1 MIPILPTQCLLALSQ
16 RYSHCGLH
24 NEIFKLYPDEGLF
37 SFSMKEAGGVVSYGK
52 LIEDEM
58 SDFLLSQLSD
68 AVSSGKFFQ
77 CLSQA

>member
-1 MIPILPTQCLLALSQ
+1 MYFSKPIP
-16 RYSHCGLH
+16 SHLYIVMY

-58 SDFLLSQLSD
+58 SDFLLSQLSG
-68 AVSSGKFFQ
+68 AVSSDKFFQ
-77 CLSQA
+77 CLSQT

>member
-1 MIPILPTQCLLALSQ
+1 
-16 RYSHCGLH
+16 
-24 NEIFKLYPDEGLF
+24 
-37 SFSMKEAGGVVSYGK
+37 MKEAGGVVSYGK